1 MQFSLFDWLANASI
15 LIKIIMAVLFIMSLL
30 SWSLVFSKYW
40 QLKNVKVKDYIK
52 TLEFEPNLQAI
63 YQKLS
68 NTNPTDAESVVYTAI
83 LSFKQ
88 YQHQPLDIQLQN
100 TERSICINLDDKFSL
115 FGKNINILASIANI
129 APYIGLLGTVIGI
142 MHTFLNLGDAS
153 GIQQIAPSIAE
164 SLIVTAMGLIVAIP
178 ASMAYS
184 YFADKL
190 NDIQT
195 SFYTLKD
202 RIINLLTL
210 N

>member
-1 MQFSLFDWLANASI
+1 
-15 LIKIIMAVLFIMSLL
+15 
-30 SWSLVFSKYW
+30 
-40 QLKNVKVKDYIK
+40 
-52 TLEFEPNLQAI
+52 
-63 YQKLS
+63 
-68 NTNPTDAESVVYTAI
+68 
-83 LSFKQ
+83 
-88 YQHQPLDIQLQN
+88 
-100 TERSICINLDDKFSL
+100 
-115 FGKNINILASIANI
+115 
-129 APYIGLLGTVIGI
+129 

-164 SLIVTAMGLIVAIP
+164 SLIVTAMGLVVAIP

-210 N
+210 H